1 MGTASEKFGPD
12 ANRGSKKGSPVAPGS
27 AVKIHAENDGILY
40 SMIILKGQYE
50 AGTLQG
56 NEYVQGKYI
65 DYVEPLRL
73 AFREKR
79 FVVREF
85 IYDPSKAG
93 SLDGL
98 LEQAKLEVQQTN
110 TTIIRWCRAHFGEV
124 YSGWVHLK
132 VIRAFTEAVLRY
144 GLPVD
149 FTAMFLEPNA
159 KREKTLKAL
168 LTKTITKMSPHLAQL
183 TIVEEEDE
191 EEDTDNLPYVCHK
204 FNVIGASLQG

>member
-1 MGTASEKFGPD
+1 M
-12 ANRGSKKGSPVAPGS
+12 APGS

>member
-1 MGTASEKFGPD
+1 M
-12 ANRGSKKGSPVAPGS
+12 APGS

-56 NEYVQGKYI
+56 NEYEQGKYI